1 MTQDSCLAAEFS
13 EDLPTLLKLCSENT
27 DVDEI
32 CTDLE
37 LLGQELAQFSK
48 PERLQYRRGY
58 LDAKESY
65 LALRQE
71 LIEIL
76 QSTTGTKTV

>member
-1 MTQDSCLAAEFS
+1 MTQDSCLTAEFS
-13 EDLPTLLKLCSENT
+13 ENLPTLLKLRSENA
-27 DVDEI
+27 DVDDI

-48 PERLQYRRGY
+48 PERQRYRRGY

-71 LIEIL
+71 LTKIL
-76 QSTTGTKTV
+76 QSNAEVKAV